1 MFTIVAEYMIII
13 ICSQDIVTDNIIQWV
28 EKGKKME
35 GRIQMI
41 YQMAM
46 KHRVLKTKGA
56 QRVLKALEKSTKNG
70 TQTLDMSSRD
80 E

>member
-1 MFTIVAEYMIII
+1 
-13 ICSQDIVTDNIIQWV
+13 
-28 EKGKKME
+28 ME

-56 QRVLKALEKSTKNG
+56 QRVLKALDKCTKNG